1 LKPLKQPAVLPA
13 ASLKER
19 EAAYRAARERIFS
32 GDGAKGNDRSYVK
45 CRQVPVVAKRMIAH
59 ALGQKVQN
67 TTETAASKESK
78 GKQLS
83 NGKTIPTHSR
93 NNFCPVTPD
102 NIEAVLM
109 GMPSSAGSNSYQ
121 TPPSQRCHATNTRAV
136 TAESL
141 KKEQTGAAKRMFA
154 HALGLSAARGSCG
167 TLPKPK

>member
-1 LKPLKQPAVLPA
+1 M
-13 ASLKER
+13 
-19 EAAYRAARERIFS
+19 
-32 GDGAKGNDRSYVK
+32 K
-45 CRQVPVVAKRMIAH
+45 CRQVPVVAQRMIAH

-67 TTETAASKESK
+67 TTDTVASTESR

-83 NGKTIPTHSR
+83 NGKNIPTHSR

-102 NIEAVLM
+102 NREAVRN
-109 GMPSSAGSNSYQ
+109 GKPNSAGSNSYQ
-121 TPPSQRCHATNTRAV
+121 TPSSQRCRTTNTRAV

-167 TLPKPK
+167 ALPKPK